1 MKIKRFLSAVLCIV
15 ISIVLSGCTFF
26 ATDTAELLSPPA
38 LSGDLAP
45 IADILKESV
54 TLPFS
59 YKYPSTGKYLSPVT
73 KADLDNDG
81 NYEAV
86 AFYSTVDGETTAMH
100 VNVFTKKNNKWKS
113 VAEQKI
119 VAGGVDRIDF
129 CDLDND
135 GNLEILVGWE
145 IYGTSEM
152 QLAVYSFDKKTL
164 SQRMLQRYTY
174 FLCCDLNEDSKNE
187 LFIVNFNSGEA
198 TNHAGLYSIKGEG
211 VTEISGCSLDNTVK
225 SVNEPVLSTLSNGKK
240 AIYIDEIKGAGAITE
255 VLYMEKNELVNP
267 LLNTETREN
276 TRTIRSS
283 AIMCKDINDDGILEI
298 PIYESLPS
306 VPSKNNENLYYTN
319 WCSYNGES
327 LTNKRTTIMNL
338 NDGYY
343 LNVPVKW
350 VGKIAALKDTE
361 NRIRTFYRYDSE
373 TQTVGKELLYIQT
386 FDSDDWD
393 DGKYTSLK
401 LTEIIRTDST
411 VYAGW
416 TNEGGDEMSV
426 TLEEIK
432 NAVKLIEE

>member
-1 MKIKRFLSAVLCIV
+1 
-15 ISIVLSGCTFF
+15 
-26 ATDTAELLSPPA
+26 
-38 LSGDLAP
+38 
-45 IADILKESV
+45 
-54 TLPFS
+54 
-59 YKYPSTGKYLSPVT
+59 
-73 KADLDNDG
+73 
-81 NYEAV
+81 
-86 AFYSTVDGETTAMH
+86 
-100 VNVFTKKNNKWKS
+100 
-113 VAEQKI
+113 
-119 VAGGVDRIDF
+119 
-129 CDLDND
+129 
-135 GNLEILVGWE
+135 
-145 IYGTSEM
+145 
-152 QLAVYSFDKKTL
+152 
-164 SQRMLQRYTY
+164 
-174 FLCCDLNEDSKNE
+174 
-187 LFIVNFNSGEA
+187 
-198 TNHAGLYSIKGEG
+198 
-211 VTEISGCSLDNTVK
+211 
-225 SVNEPVLSTLSNGKK
+225 
-240 AIYIDEIKGAGAITE
+240 
-255 VLYMEKNELVNP
+255 MEKNELVNP

-373 TQTVGKELLYIQT
+373 TQTVGEELLYIQA

-393 DGKYTSLK
+393 GGKYTSLK